1 MYILG
6 INAYHAGASACLIRD
21 GELIAAAEEERFSR
35 IKYCAGFPSEAI
47 RFCLAEARIG
57 ARELD
62 HVGISR
68 DPRANLHKKVAFA
81 LSRRP
86 SIGFV
91 RDRLRNAASV
101 QDPRSA
107 LAAAVGTSTAQL
119 KAAFHNVEHHRAHMA
134 SAFYVSPF
142 RHAAILSVDGMGDF
156 VSTMW
161 GTGQDHTMKVLG
173 EVNFPH
179 SLGIFY
185 TAVCQWLGFRKYGD
199 EGKVMGL
206 APYGQP
212 RYAELL
218 HRIIRLHRDGTF
230 ELNQDAFVHQAA
242 GANMTWSEGSPTVG
256 TLYSPTFV
264 NILGPP
270 KQPDNEAWHDL
281 TTQENQYYVDV
292 AASLQTVLEEAE
304 LSLARKLLRD
314 TGETA
319 LCIAGGVGLNS
330 TFNGK
335 IRREVS
341 ECNDV
346 FVQPAA
352 SDAGTSLGVAYYIHH
367 QLLGNPRKFVMSVAA
382 TGPAFDDKTIASI
395 LDRNALPHARFDEHQ
410 LARLV
415 AQLIEHGNVI
425 GWFQE
430 RMEWG
435 PRALGNR
442 SILADPRR
450 DDMKSILN
458 ARVKHRERFRPF
470 APSILAEA
478 TGDYF
483 DQEYPDPFMTMVYT
497 VRPEKRSIIPA
508 VTHVDGTG
516 RLQSVFRG
524 AMPLYWQV
532 IKEFELL
539 TGVPVVLNTS
549 FNDNEPIVCTPQEAV
564 DCFLRTHMDVLV
576 LGHHVVRKT

>member
-1 MYILG
+1 M
-6 INAYHAGASACLIRD
+6 
-21 GELIAAAEEERFSR
+21 IAAAEEERFRR

-47 RFCLAEARIG
+47 RYCLSEARIS

-68 DPRANLHKKVAFA
+68 DPRANLGKKVLFA

-86 SIGFV
+86 GVGFV
-91 RDRLRNAASV
+91 RDRLQNAARV

-107 LAAAVGTSTAQL
+107 LAVAVELPANQL
-119 KAAFHNVEHHRAHMA
+119 TAAFHNVEHHRAHMA

-142 RHAAILSVDGMGDF
+142 RRAAILSVDGMGDF

-161 GTGQDHTMKVLG
+161 GVGDDKRLNVLG

-212 RYAELL
+212 RYVDLL
-218 HRIIRLHRDGTF
+218 HQALRLHGDGTF
-230 ELNQDAFVHQAA
+230 ELNQDAFVHHVA
-242 GANMTWSEGSPTVG
+242 GASMTWTDGSPTLG
-256 TLYSPTFV
+256 TLYSPTFLKW
-264 NILGPP
+264 LGPA
-270 KQPDNEAWHDL
+270 KEPDPDMWQDL
-281 TTQENQYYVDV
+281 TTPENQYYVDV

-304 LSLARKLLRD
+304 LGLVRNLQRT

-330 TFNGK
+330 SFNGK
-335 IRREVS
+335 VRIEAP
-341 ECNDV
+341 EFKDV

-367 QLLGNPRKFVMSVAA
+367 QLLGNPRKFVMSNAG
-382 TGPAFDDKTIASI
+382 TGPAYGDATIGQV
-395 LDRNALPHARFDEHQ
+395 LDRSGLTYERFDEED

-415 AQLIEHGNVI
+415 ARLIEQGNVI
-425 GWFQE
+425 GWFQD

-478 TGDYF
+478 TGDF
-483 DQEYPDPFMTMVYT
+483 FEQDYPDPFMTMVYN
-497 VRPEKRSIIPA
+497 VRPEKRSVIPA

-516 RLQSVFRG
+516 RLQTVFQA

-532 IKEFELL
+532 IKEFENL

-549 FNDNEPIVCTPQEAV
+549 FNDNEPIVCTPEEAV
-564 DCFLRTHMDVLV
+564 GCFLRTRMDALV
-576 LGHHVVRKT
+576 LGRHVVRKA

>member
-21 GELIAAAEEERFSR
+21 GDLVAAAEEERFTR
-35 IKYCAGFPSEAI
+35 IKYCAGFPVQAI
-47 RFCLAEARIG
+47 GYCLAEGRIS

-62 HVGISR
+62 HIGISR
-68 DPRANLHKKVAFA
+68 DPRANLGKKVVFA

-86 SIGFV
+86 DIGFV
-91 RDRLRNAASV
+91 RDRLRNAARV
-101 QDPRSA
+101 LDPRSA
-107 LAAAVGTSTAQL
+107 FASAVDLPVTQL
-119 KAAFHNVEHHRAHMA
+119 TAAFHNVEHHRAHMA

-161 GTGQDHTMKVLG
+161 GVGHNHQLNVLG

-212 RYAELL
+212 RYVDLL
-218 HRIIRLHRDGTF
+218 HRVLHLHGDGTF
-230 ELNQDAFVHQAA
+230 ELNRDAFVHHLA
-242 GANMTWSEGSPTVG
+242 GASMTWNEGSPTLG
-256 TLYSPTFV
+256 LLYSPAFL
-264 NILGPP
+264 NILGPA
-270 KQPDNEAWHDL
+270 KEPDPGRWEDL
-281 TTQENQYYVDV
+281 SSPDNQYYVDV
-292 AASLQTVLEEAE
+292 AASLQAVLEEAE
-304 LSLARKLLRD
+304 LGLVRKLQRT

-330 TFNGK
+330 SFNGK
-335 IRREVS
+335 VRLEAPAFKDI
-341 ECNDV
+341 

-352 SDAGTSLGVAYYIHH
+352 SDSGTSLGAAYYIHH
-367 QLLGNPRKFVMSVAA
+367 QVLGNPRKFVMSVAG
-382 TGPAFDDKTIASI
+382 TGPSFGDGAIGRA
-395 LDRNALPHARFDEHQ
+395 LDRHSLAYERFDEDQ

-415 AQLIEHGNVI
+415 AKLIEQGHVV
-425 GWFQE
+425 GWFQD

-450 DDMKSILN
+450 DDMKAILN

-478 TGDYF
+478 TGTFFEQD
-483 DQEYPDPFMTMVYT
+483 YPDPFMTMVYT
-497 VRPEKRSIIPA
+497 VRPEKRSVIPA

-516 RLQSVFRG
+516 RLQTVFQA

-532 IKEFELL
+532 IKEFEEL

-549 FNDNEPIVCTPQEAV
+549 FNDNEPIVCTPEEAIS
-564 DCFLRTHMDVLV
+564 CFLRTRMDVLV
-576 LGHHVVRKT
+576 LGHHVVQKA